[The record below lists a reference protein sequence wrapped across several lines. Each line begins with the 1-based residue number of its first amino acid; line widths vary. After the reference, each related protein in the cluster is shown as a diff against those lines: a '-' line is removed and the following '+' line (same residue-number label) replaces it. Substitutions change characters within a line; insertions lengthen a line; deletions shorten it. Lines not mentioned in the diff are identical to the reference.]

1 MHIDARSIPDQSLI
15 EADICIIGA
24 GPAGISMAL
33 DWNNSRHSVV
43 LLEGGGFKVDN
54 RMQELYRGESIGQKY
69 YALQAARLHYFGG
82 TSGHWGGL
90 CTPLDPI
97 DFRHRSWVPESG
109 WPIKLNDLEPYYA
122 QAQKNL
128 ELPGYSFDLP
138 AWQKRD
144 PSLKAMPL
152 DAKSIVHKI
161 WQFSPPTRFGSRYRS
176 DIEKSPNI
184 RLYTHANVVG
194 IDANEEVSRIEQ
206 VSIKNFEGKTHTVRA
221 RYFVLACGAIENA
234 RLLLNSNQ
242 RASHGIGNENDC
254 VGRYFM
260 EHLEVN
266 SGDLIMPKQGPMKL
280 YLLDFYLTK
289 VRAEFTVSEKKQEEA
304 GILNGSVSLMA
315 KSEHGDDK
323 ANIDWFD
330 DNAENN
336 VKMWEDLDR
345 SNVSRAGEFSLRNSI
360 QQLRK
365 MFAPLRGMLQGAP
378 PTFELFTRLE
388 QSPNAA
394 SRIFLNNDKDEFGMQ
409 RVTLDWKISG
419 LEKRS
424 IRKIIEILGQEIG
437 RAGLG
442 RIKIMDWLQDEKDL
456 SWPSILGGGWHHMG
470 TTRMHED
477 PKKGVVDINCK
488 IHGVDNLYVA
498 GSSCFSTSGAASP
511 TMNLIALSLRLSDHL
526 KTKMMNDIP
535 LWKIAASPGTI
546 Q

>member
-33 DWNNSRHSVV
+33 DLNNSRLSVV
-43 LLEGGGFKVDN
+43 LLEGGGYKVDN
-54 RMQELYRGESIGQKY
+54 RMQELYRGESVGQKY

-90 CTPLDPI
+90 CSPLDPI
-97 DFRHRSWVPESG
+97 DFRHRSWIPDSG
-109 WPIKLNDLEPYYA
+109 WPIKQDDLNPYYA

-128 ELPGYSFDLP
+128 ELPGHSFDL
-138 AWQKRD
+138 AECQKRD
-144 PSLKAMPL
+144 PSLKSMPL
-152 DAKSIVHKI
+152 DSTSIVHKI
-161 WQFSPPTRFGSRYRS
+161 WQFSPPTRFGTRYRS
-176 DIEKSPNI
+176 EIEKSTNI

-194 IDANEEVSRIEQ
+194 IDGNEQVSWIEQ
-206 VSIKNFEGKTHTVRA
+206 VSIKNFEGKTHTVKA
-221 RYFVLACGAIENA
+221 KYFVLACGAIENA

-242 RASHGIGNENDC
+242 RASKGIGNDNDC

-266 SGDLIMPKQGPMKL
+266 SGDLIMPRQGPMKL

-289 VRAEFTVSEKKQEEA
+289 VRAEFAVNEKKQEEA
-304 GILNGSVSLMA
+304 RILNGAVSLMS
-315 KSEHGDDK
+315 KVEHADDK

-345 SNVSRAGEFSLRNSI
+345 SKPSESNEFSFRNSI
-360 QQLRK
+360 LKVRQ

-388 QSPNAA
+388 QSPNAS
-394 SRIFLNNDKDEFGMQ
+394 SRVFLNGEKDEFGMH
-409 RVTLDWKISG
+409 RVTLDWRITM

-424 IRKIIEILGQEIG
+424 IRKMFEILGQEIG
-437 RAGLG
+437 RAGMG
-442 RIKIMDWLQDEKDL
+442 RVKIMDWLQDEKDTT
-456 SWPSILGGGWHHMG
+456 WPSILGGGWHHMG

-477 PKKGVVDINCK
+477 PKKGVVDANCK
-488 IHGVDNLYVA
+488 IHGVNNLYVA
-498 GSSCFSTSGAASP
+498 GSSCFSTSGSASP
-511 TMNLIALSLRLSDHL
+511 TINLIALSLRLSDHL
-526 KTKMMNDIP
+526 KTKMVSDI
-535 LWKIAASPGTI
+535 AV
-546 Q
+546 